1 MAMKTNGFYEVME
14 DLADFEELAGAL
26 QKNITPINVA
36 GVSDSVRAHLAFC
49 VSEKFQA
56 PILLVAENRGCRNGN
71 SRQPQIFLRC
81 GGSVLREHLN
91 IFYDVDVKSH
101 EIQKQRLEVLDYLF
115 RNKGRRTYVV
125 TTYSALLSVTIPF
138 KKYQENVI
146 TLKVGDDIE
155 LETLIG
161 KFESL
166 GYKREEL
173 VEAAVSS
180 ASAVEYLIIFRITV
194 SIR

>member
-1 MAMKTNGFYEVME
+1 MKTNGFYEVME

-26 QKNITPINVA
+26 QKKITPINVA

-49 VSEKFQA
+49 VSGKISGSDF
-56 PILLVAENRGCRNGN
+56 IGCRKRGCRYGN
-71 SRQPQIFLRC
+71 SRRPQIFSQVRRFC
-81 GGSVLREHLN
+81 ITETP
-91 IFYDVDVKSH
+91 IYFYDVDVKSH

-125 TTYSALLSVTIPF
+125 TTYSVLLSVTIPF

-166 GYKREEL
+166 GYKREG
-173 VEAAVSS
+173 
-180 ASAVEYLIIFRITV
+180 IG
-194 SIR
+194 

>member
-1 MAMKTNGFYEVME
+1 MEIADDLRFFSGAEV
-14 DLADFEELAGAL
+14 LYY
-26 QKNITPINVA
+26 
-36 GVSDSVRAHLAFC
+36 
-49 VSEKFQA
+49 
-56 PILLVAENRGCRNGN
+56 GN
-71 SRQPQIFLRC
+71 SDIL
-81 GGSVLREHLN
+81 
-91 IFYDVDVKSH
+91 FYDVDVKSH

-173 VEAAVSS
+173 VEGAGQFSVRGGI
-180 ASAVEYLIIFRITV
+180 LIIFRITV